1 MIVVAA
7 SIAARV
13 SVSIR
18 RIASSP
24 IRNSQSAIRN
34 RIRAPEV
41 DAMLLAIVFAAAMGG
56 GPVEQ
61 QAVIEEPARVATV
74 DETAPVAVP
83 EPSDKAMRYY
93 GSGNV
98 LWAIDNHPP
107 LGERIDF
114 TNQYHPWREGRLVY
128 GDRFKR

>member
-1 MIVVAA
+1 
-7 SIAARV
+7 
-13 SVSIR
+13 
-18 RIASSP
+18 
-24 IRNSQSAIRN
+24 
-34 RIRAPEV
+34 
-41 DAMLLAIVFAAAMGG
+41 MLLAIVFAAAMGG

-61 QAVIEEPARVATV
+61 QAVIEEPARAAAAV

-83 EPSDKAMRYY
+83 DPSEKAMRYY
-93 GSGNV
+93 RSGNV

-114 TNQYHPWREGRLVY
+114 TNQYHPWREGQPLVY